1 MAALA
6 MPALKLSL
14 APTQIDR
21 AIPKKETGG
30 RTAMRCA
37 FTTER
42 RLSRSGALRPVAS
55 RTRRMATEAK
65 RIDSETVRKAEG
77 GRRAASSPASAKM
90 ARKLKIIAAKTA
102 TAGPEA

>member
-6 MPALKLSL
+6 MPALELSL

-42 RLSRSGALRPVAS
+42 RLSRSGTLRLVAS
-55 RTRRMATEAK
+55 RTRRMTTEAK
-65 RIDSETVRKAEG
+65 SIDSETLRTAEG
-77 GRRAASSPASAKM
+77 GRRAASSRASGKTAKK
-90 ARKLKIIAAKTA
+90 RKTLAAKTA
-102 TAGPEA
+102 AA